1 MPEFKP
7 LNIGQNLILGNDYDR
22 RYYQASDKD
31 YKRRH
36 APMVQAEKIFEG
48 QTLKDQ
54 QGDSELMPALQN
66 EFQRAGIGQA
76 LSSFGGDPS
85 VLTPGSG
92 GEASVARNLGSSIMG
107 YQDRNRRN
115 RMESLLTAESIF
127 PRRTFGLSGQDVVN
141 LNMQNA
147 MNENNYNQAKY
158 SNQVQEQQ
166 YNTQE
171 SAQGQAAD
179 AQKKQAMIAG
189 GAAILGTVAI
199 IF

>member
-1 MPEFKP
+1 
-7 LNIGQNLILGNDYDR
+7 
-22 RYYQASDKD
+22 
-31 YKRRH
+31 
-36 APMVQAEKIFEG
+36 
-48 QTLKDQ
+48 
-54 QGDSELMPALQN
+54 
-66 EFQRAGIGQA
+66 
-76 LSSFGGDPS
+76 
-85 VLTPGSG
+85 
-92 GEASVARNLGSSIMG
+92 
-107 YQDRNRRN
+107 
-115 RMESLLTAESIF
+115 MESLLTAESIF

-171 SAQGQAAD
+171 GAQGEAAA